1 MTIFIEIKRP
11 TLFLRYLNSGHT
23 ALHPYSITTV
33 TVPIKPENIYFRLE
47 NERGITP
54 NRVTYQ
60 HLIARFCNMG
70 DIAGATTILEFM
82 KQKDMSINESVFN
95 SLITGKR
102 VVLKNLNIGYKKLIE
117 ILT

>member
-1 MTIFIEIKRP
+1 
-11 TLFLRYLNSGHT
+11 
-23 ALHPYSITTV
+23 
-33 TVPIKPENIYFRLE
+33 
-47 NERGITP
+47 
-54 NRVTYQ
+54 
-60 HLIARFCNMG
+60 MG